1 VPDITNK
8 QVQINV
14 RAPALSPELVE
25 KQVSFPI
32 ETALAGIQGWNTAA
46 RSAATALRRLRRSST
61 SPPISI
67 SPASRLANA

>member
-1 VPDITNK
+1 VPDITNN

-32 ETALAGIQGWNTAA
+32 ETALAGTPAWNIRA
-46 RSAATALRRLRRSST
+46 R
-61 SPPISI
+61 
-67 SPASRLANA
+67 